1 MCMGVIAF
9 DKSRQVGGKLTENSI
24 KSGRGY
30 GVAIGTVV
38 GVWWGGS
45 AVATTVKQVED

>member
-1 MCMGVIAF
+1 MCMGVIALE
-9 DKSRQVGGKLTENSI
+9 KSRQVGGTENSI